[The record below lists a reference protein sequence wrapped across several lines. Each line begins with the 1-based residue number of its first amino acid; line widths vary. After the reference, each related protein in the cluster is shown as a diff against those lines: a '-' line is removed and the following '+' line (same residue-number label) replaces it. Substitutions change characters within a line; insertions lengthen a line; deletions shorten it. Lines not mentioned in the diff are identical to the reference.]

1 MTTKG
6 IASNTN
12 RVEGPA
18 RPRLLALNVRRP
30 NRGRFGGQIGVSG
43 ETADSAA
50 SRRGSTD
57 RICGQARP
65 NLGLPGS
72 WPGQHK
78 LSTAFGYDVD
88 PVNTNQLIGTLRTC
102 CGAPA

>member
-43 ETADSAA
+43 ELPTLPRAAEAAPTGSAA
-50 SRRGSTD
+50 QPDPTRACQD
-57 RICGQARP
+57 
-65 NLGLPGS
+65 PG
-72 WPGQHK
+72 PGQHK

-88 PVNTNQLIGTLRTC
+88 PVNTTTS
-102 CGAPA
+102 